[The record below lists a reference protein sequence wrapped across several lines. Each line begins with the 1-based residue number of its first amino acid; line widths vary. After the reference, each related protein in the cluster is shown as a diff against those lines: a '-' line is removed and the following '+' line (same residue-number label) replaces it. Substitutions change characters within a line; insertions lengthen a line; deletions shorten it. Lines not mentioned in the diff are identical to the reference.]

1 MWLKS
6 SAERAL
12 LVLVDESADVD
23 AQAGV
28 VAAHITAASP
38 PAVERYGRFVT
49 HLLGSGPVRSEAKT
63 YLLANL
69 TTSLKRSTGVHAD
82 RLRESAFS
90 SSVIKDLLLGTQS
103 ETCDPTSESL
113 WAREEIELTKPSY
126 RHFGGNPATRC
137 EGRSSPG

>member
-1 MWLKS
+1 
-6 SAERAL
+6 
-12 LVLVDESADVD
+12 VDKLADVD

-28 VAAHITAASP
+28 VAAHITAALP
-38 PAVERYGRFVT
+38 PAIERYGRFVT
-49 HLLGSGPVRSEAKT
+49 HLLGSEAVRSEAKT

-90 SSVIKDLLLGTQS
+90 SSVVKDLLLGTQS

-113 WAREEIELTKPSY
+113 WAPEELELTKPSY
-126 RHFGGNPATRC
+126 RYFGGDPATRC